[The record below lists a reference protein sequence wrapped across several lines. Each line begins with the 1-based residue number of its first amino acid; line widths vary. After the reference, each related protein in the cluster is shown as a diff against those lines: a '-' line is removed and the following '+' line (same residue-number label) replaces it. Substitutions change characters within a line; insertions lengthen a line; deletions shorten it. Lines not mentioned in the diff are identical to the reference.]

1 MEEAFDRDFSHVRV
15 HIDAAAA
22 ESARSVGADAY
33 TVGRHLVFGSG
44 QYRPDTGAGR
54 SMLAH
59 ELTHVVQHG
68 SSLTLP
74 GPGSITA
81 VASHAPAEQQAR
93 AVVDG
98 SLDPASMAR
107 ASAPASQLH
116 RIGLGERITRFFG
129 GGTFSEAELQVYL
142 RRLDDTNRIED
153 ENDSDNKARAIVER
167 WKSGDSLYILP
178 ARRKVLLIQEM
189 LSGFTGDDDEN
200 AILDLLRGSTDY
212 ELATILPMV
221 GVEEILANF
230 HGAEEAQ
237 LNKLL
242 AARTPAV
249 DKQRKQKPK
258 SPEVISGETALQ
270 LQQRFKANAEATNRL
285 NCILIVRE
293 QAPLL
298 FSQDPDLARRVV
310 DQLAKLKGET
320 LTMVNLGEALADL
333 GVSSKQA
340 KILFDNGNGAQEP
353 TAMRT
358 SAWDTI
364 IAMVGKAQGW
374 HVFGLA
380 VFDGYH
386 SVTVLVDNRAD
397 GPRVYW
403 ADQWRIDPGDDF
415 HQEPGSASGFRRYQ
429 KNGFDTF
436 INEKT
441 RQWWNEV
448 HSPPPN
454 SKCAE
459 RAAKRG
465 KDWDSV
471 CRYPATLHIW
481 KFRSRL
487 EATQQ
492 LP

>member
-1 MEEAFDRDFSHVRV
+1 MEATFGQDFGHVRV
-15 HIDAAAA
+15 HTDSAAA
-22 ESARSVGADAY
+22 ESARSVNAQAY
-33 TVGRHLVFGSG
+33 AVGPHLVFGSG
-44 QYRPDTGAGR
+44 QYRPDTAAGR

-59 ELTHVVQHG
+59 ELTHVVQHQG
-68 SSLTLP
+68 PMTVPEPGTISSTD
-74 GPGSITA
+74 
-81 VASHAPAEQQAR
+81 SHAPAEQQAR
-93 AVVDG
+93 AVAEGAV
-98 SLDPASMAR
+98 PAT
-107 ASAPASQLH
+107 ASAIRTQASAAQLH
-116 RIGLGERITRFFG
+116 RIGFGERIARFFG
-129 GGTFSEAELQVYL
+129 GGTFSEAELQAYL
-142 RRLDDTNRIED
+142 SHLDTTNRIED
-153 ENDSDNKARAIVER
+153 DNDSDNKARVVVER
-167 WKSGDSLYILP
+167 WRIGDSQYILP
-178 ARRKVLLIQEM
+178 ARRKVLLIKEM

-200 AILDLLRGSTDY
+200 AILQLLRGATDR
-212 ELATILPMV
+212 ELATIVAAV
-221 GVEEILANF
+221 GADELRDNF

-237 LNKLL
+237 LDKLL
-242 AARTPAV
+242 AARTPAAT
-249 DKQRKQKPK
+249 QAGAAPAE
-258 SPEVISGETALQ
+258 SSEVISGETALQ

-293 QAPLL
+293 QAPAL
-298 FSQDPDLARRVV
+298 FGQDPELVRQVIAELGTLRGD
-310 DQLAKLKGET
+310 T
-320 LTMVNLGEALADL
+320 LTMVHLSNALADL
-333 GVSSKQA
+333 GLSSKQA
-340 KILFDNGNGAQEP
+340 KVSFDNGNGAREP

-364 IAMVGKAQGW
+364 LGMVGKEQGW

-415 HQEPGSASGFRRYQ
+415 HQEPGSVSGFRRYERA
-429 KNGFDTF
+429 GFDTF

-441 RQWWNEV
+441 REWWNIV
-448 HSPPPN
+448 HSPT

-465 KDWDSV
+465 KDWDSF

-487 EATQQ
+487 EAAQRR
-492 LP
+492 P